1 MHKPYYQPIYI
12 PFLLNEEQ
20 SLTKR
25 IRQICLFFARTE
37 RTESFFSV
45 ASSSRFWCS
54 TRGGRR
60 NIISIDANSNTFNLL
75 RFCYPISFLSKPI
88 IGNILFF
95 INISKDKR
103 LETNRRTRTRR
114 NPVAK
119 FTLAFLPS
127 DINQSPFRPRSETRY
142 KFLNSVN

>member
-1 MHKPYYQPIYI
+1 MYKPYYQPIYI

-25 IRQICLFFARTE
+25 IRQVCLFFARTE
-37 RTESFFSV
+37 RNREFLL
-45 ASSSRFWCS
+45 SRFFQS
-54 TRGGRR
+54 ILMFDERGEEEYYF
-60 NIISIDANSNTFNLL
+60 DANSNTFNLL

>member
-1 MHKPYYQPIYI
+1 MHKPYYQPSYI

-25 IRQICLFFARTE
+25 IRQVCLFFARTE
-37 RTESFFSV
+37 RNREFLL
-45 ASSSRFWCS
+45 SRFFQ
-54 TRGGRR
+54 
-60 NIISIDANSNTFNLL
+60 SILMFDEEEYYFDANSNTFNLL

>member
-1 MHKPYYQPIYI
+1 MYKPYYQPIYI

-25 IRQICLFFARTE
+25 IRQVCLFFARTE
-37 RTESFFSV
+37 RNREFLL
-45 ASSSRFWCS
+45 SRFFQ
-54 TRGGRR
+54 
-60 NIISIDANSNTFNLL
+60 SILMFDEEEYYFDANSNTFNLL

-103 LETNRRTRTRR
+103 LETNRRTRN

>member
-1 MHKPYYQPIYI
+1 MYKPYQPIYI

-25 IRQICLFFARTE
+25 IRQVCLFFARTE
-37 RTESFFSV
+37 RNREFLL
-45 ASSSRFWCS
+45 SRFFQS
-54 TRGGRR
+54 ILMFDERGEEEYYF
-60 NIISIDANSNTFNLL
+60 DANSNTFNLL

-103 LETNRRTRTRR
+103 FETNRRTRTRR
-114 NPVAK
+114 NSVAK

-127 DINQSPFRPRSETRY
+127 DINQSLFRPRSETRY

>member
-25 IRQICLFFARTE
+25 IRQVCLFFARTE
-37 RTESFFSV
+37 RNREFLL
-45 ASSSRFWCS
+45 SRFFQS
-54 TRGGRR
+54 ILMFDERGEEEYYF
-60 NIISIDANSNTFNLL
+60 DANSNTFNLL

>member
-1 MHKPYYQPIYI
+1 MYKPYQPIYI

-25 IRQICLFFARTE
+25 IRQVCLFFARTE
-37 RTESFFSV
+37 RNREFLL
-45 ASSSRFWCS
+45 SRFFQS
-54 TRGGRR
+54 ILTFDERGEEEYYF
-60 NIISIDANSNTFNLL
+60 DANSNTFNLL

>member
-1 MHKPYYQPIYI
+1 MYKPYYQPIYI

-25 IRQICLFFARTE
+25 IRQVCLFFARTE
-37 RTESFFSV
+37 RNREFLL
-45 ASSSRFWCS
+45 SRFFQS
-54 TRGGRR
+54 ILTFDERGEEEYYF
-60 NIISIDANSNTFNLL
+60 DANSNTFNLL

>member
-1 MHKPYYQPIYI
+1 MYKPYYQPIYI

-25 IRQICLFFARTE
+25 IRQVCLFFARTE
-37 RTESFFSV
+37 RNREFLL
-45 ASSSRFWCS
+45 SRFFQS
-54 TRGGRR
+54 ILMFDERGEEEYYF
-60 NIISIDANSNTFNLL
+60 DANSNTFNLL

-103 LETNRRTRTRR
+103 LETNRRTRTRN

>member
-25 IRQICLFFARTE
+25 IRQVCLFFARTE
-37 RTESFFSV
+37 RNREFLL
-45 ASSSRFWCS
+45 SRFFQ
-54 TRGGRR
+54 
-60 NIISIDANSNTFNLL
+60 SILMFDEEEYYFDANSNTFNLL

>member
-1 MHKPYYQPIYI
+1 MYKPYYQPIYI

-25 IRQICLFFARTE
+25 IRQVCLFFARTE
-37 RTESFFSV
+37 RNREFLL
-45 ASSSRFWCS
+45 SRFFQS
-54 TRGGRR
+54 ILTRGGRR

-119 FTLAFLPS
+119 FTLAFLLS

>member
-1 MHKPYYQPIYI
+1 MYKPYYQPIYI

-25 IRQICLFFARTE
+25 IRQVCLFFARTE
-37 RTESFFSV
+37 RNREFLL
-45 ASSSRFWCS
+45 SRFFQS
-54 TRGGRR
+54 ILMFDERGEEEYYF
-60 NIISIDANSNTFNLL
+60 DANSNTFNLL

-103 LETNRRTRTRR
+103 FETNRRTRTRR

>member
-1 MHKPYYQPIYI
+1 MYKPYQPIYI

-25 IRQICLFFARTE
+25 IRQVCLFFARTE
-37 RTESFFSV
+37 RNREFLL
-45 ASSSRFWCS
+45 SRFFQ
-54 TRGGRR
+54 
-60 NIISIDANSNTFNLL
+60 SILMFDEEEYYFDANSNTFNLL
-75 RFCYPISFLSKPI
+75 RFCYPISFLSKHI

-127 DINQSPFRPRSETRY
+127 DINQSPFRPRSKTRY

>member
-1 MHKPYYQPIYI
+1 MYKPYQPIYI

-25 IRQICLFFARTE
+25 IRQVCLFFARTE
-37 RTESFFSV
+37 RNREFLL
-45 ASSSRFWCS
+45 SRFFQS
-54 TRGGRR
+54 ILMFDERGEEEYYF
-60 NIISIDANSNTFNLL
+60 DANSNTFNLL

>member
-1 MHKPYYQPIYI
+1 MYKPYYQPIYI

-25 IRQICLFFARTE
+25 IRQVCLFFARTE
-37 RTESFFSV
+37 RNREFLL
-45 ASSSRFWCS
+45 SRFFQS
-54 TRGGRR
+54 ILMFDERGEEEYYF
-60 NIISIDANSNTFNLL
+60 DANSNTFNLL

-114 NPVAK
+114 NPIAK